1 MKICYLMYQGNMYSG
16 GQGVY
21 TYYLTRELA
30 RMGHEVHVIAGP
42 PYPVLAEGVI
52 QHNVQDYSYWS
63 YHHYKKDFV
72 FNRPPLSYFHPV
84 NFYDFISTRINLS
97 SLLAN
102 FSVRA
107 YLLLRELS
115 REHRFDVV
123 HDNQTLSYGIWAA
136 EKTGFP
142 LVATI
147 HHPLS
152 YDMRNALR
160 QARTTYERARRILWS
175 PWVMQEFVARRIKR
189 IIVVSETSRVDV
201 EEAFRLPP
209 ERIRTVYN
217 GIDHETFR
225 PLPGVERIPN
235 KLLYV
240 GNSED
245 RNKGARFFLEALDL
259 LKDEIDFDVTFV
271 DNHKWNLKMAPALVE
286 RFGLSSRV
294 HFTGR
299 VPTPELVR
307 HYNEAQL
314 LVTSSVHEGFGLPL
328 AEALACG
335 TPALGTDIGA
345 YREIVRH
352 GESGW
357 LVPPRDARALAEG
370 IRMLWNDPALRAQLA
385 DAGRRRVLETFNWRK
400 AAEETLAVY
409 EEVMPKRR
417 ASFTWTLPAAAGRG
431 ADAG

>member
-1 MKICYLMYQGNMYSG
+1 MKICFLMYQGNMYSG

-21 TYYLTRELA
+21 LFYLTRELA

-42 PYPVLAEGVI
+42 PYPVLDDAVTT
-52 QHNVQDYSYWS
+52 HNITDYSYWT

-84 NFYDFISTRINLS
+84 NFYDFISTRIALS

-107 YLLLRELS
+107 YIKLRELA
-115 REHRFDVV
+115 RDHRFDLV
-123 HDNQTLSYGIWAA
+123 HDNQTLSYGVWATRA
-136 EKTGFP
+136 TGFP

-152 YDMRNALR
+152 YDLKNQLR
-160 QARTTYERARRILWS
+160 QAKSTYEKARRILWS
-175 PWVMQEFVARRIKR
+175 PWIMQEVVAKRADR

-201 EEAFRLPP
+201 EAAFDLDPS
-209 ERIRTVYN
+209 RIRTVYN
-217 GIDHETFR
+217 GIDTDTFR

-245 RNKGARFFLEALDL
+245 RNKGARYFLKALDI
-259 LKDEIDFDVTFV
+259 LKDEIDFQVTFV
-271 DNHKWNLKMAPALVE
+271 DNFKHNLKLAPRLVDE
-286 RFGLSSRV
+286 YGLNSRV
-294 HFTGR
+294 EFTGR
-299 VPTPELVR
+299 IPTDDLVR
-307 HYNEAQL
+307 HYNDAKL

-328 AEALACG
+328 AEAMSCG
-335 TPALGTDIGA
+335 APVVGTDIGA
-345 YREIVRH
+345 YREIVEH
-352 GESGW
+352 DKSGW
-357 LVPPRDARALAEG
+357 LVPPSSPEALADA
-370 IRMLWNDPALRAQLA
+370 IRMMWNDPERRRRLGE
-385 DAGRRRVLETFNWRK
+385 AGRERILTKFNWRK

-409 EEVMPKRR
+409 EEIVPPKRR
-417 ASFTWTLPAAAGRG
+417 TFAMASTPREPAPRG
-431 ADAG
+431 F